1 MTSSA
6 QPDVSAIDPQHLLVI
21 GAGPGIG
28 GAVAR
33 RFAEG
38 GYRVT
43 LMARSTD
50 NLSGLASDVASTGA
64 EVDTVAG
71 DAGDPDGLR
80 ATLTSLYAAGG
91 APGLMVYNAAMAVLD
106 SLLDTDPD
114 HLRQAYNVD
123 VVSAIVATQV
133 ASAAMRADGGGTILF
148 TGGGFADHPIPT
160 LASISLGKAALR
172 SAGTMLGSDLAD
184 SGVRVATVTVD
195 GVVKEGTPFS
205 TDRIAEKFWTV
216 AQTDDG
222 NWQSEFR
229 YEGTL

>member
-6 QPDVSAIDPQHLLVI
+6 QPDVPAINPQHLLVI

-43 LMARSTD
+43 LMARGSD
-50 NLSGLASDVASTGA
+50 KLAGLASDVASTGA
-64 EVDTVAG
+64 KVDIVAG

-148 TGGGFADHPIPT
+148 TGDGFADHPIPT
-160 LASISLGKAALR
+160 LASISVGKAALR

-184 SGVRVATVTVD
+184 SGVRVATVTVA

-205 TDRIAEKFWTV
+205 TDRIAEK
-216 AQTDDG
+216 
-222 NWQSEFR
+222 
-229 YEGTL
+229 